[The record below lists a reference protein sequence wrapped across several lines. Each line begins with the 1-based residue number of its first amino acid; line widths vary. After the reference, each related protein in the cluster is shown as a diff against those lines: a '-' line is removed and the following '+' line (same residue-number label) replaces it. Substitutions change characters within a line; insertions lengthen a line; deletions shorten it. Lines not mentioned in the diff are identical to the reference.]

1 MRACQQCGLSIGD
14 TATFCPV
21 CGTVADP
28 GEASPTSTP
37 PSASVESV
45 QAVEADPEEVHSRG
59 EETSRGMLVASD
71 HEAEA
76 RRCEKTDAPRAAAL
90 YRQAI
95 VEYLESSK
103 EPLDSPS
110 VRRDL
115 QRIFDRLSLVLKRSG
130 LIEEALEEIDS
141 AAYLGLVDG
150 EDCGTPARREAL
162 IKRRDALRRAA
173 PKAAESGR
181 GPSPPGG
188 DAYTQPSP
196 SAARLPSV

>member
-21 CGTVADP
+21 CGTNADP
-28 GEASPTSTP
+28 GETLPTTTP
-37 PSASVESV
+37 PPVSVPSDQAIEAD
-45 QAVEADPEEVHSRG
+45 AVEVRSKSAEAPRG
-59 EETSRGMLVASD
+59 VLVASD

-95 VEYLESSK
+95 VEYLESG
-103 EPLDSPS
+103 EDPLGSQV

-130 LIEEALEEIDS
+130 LIDEALEEIDS
-141 AAYLGLVDG
+141 AAYLGLVDD

-173 PKAAESGR
+173 TKVAAGKR
-181 GPSPPGG
+181 
-188 DAYTQPSP
+188 
-196 SAARLPSV
+196 

>member
-21 CGTVADP
+21 CGTVAYP
-28 GEASPTSTP
+28 GEALPTTAP
-37 PSASVESV
+37 PPVVVASH
-45 QAVEADPEEVHSRG
+45 QAVEADPEEVRSRSA
-59 EETSRGMLVASD
+59 ETSRGVLVAPD

-90 YRQAI
+90 YRQGI
-95 VEYLESSK
+95 VEYLESS
-103 EPLDSPS
+103 EDPLDSQF

-115 QRIFDRLSLVLKRSG
+115 QRIFDRLSLVLKRGG

-150 EDCGTPARREAL
+150 GDCGTKARREAL

-173 PKAAESGR
+173 TKAAHDEG
-181 GPSPPGG
+181 
-188 DAYTQPSP
+188 
-196 SAARLPSV
+196 

>member
-1 MRACQQCGLSIGD
+1 MRACKQCGLSIGD

-21 CGTVADP
+21 CGAVADP
-28 GEASPTSTP
+28 GEASPTTSP
-37 PSASVESV
+37 PPTLVASD
-45 QAVEADPEEVHSRG
+45 QAVEVSSGEVRSRNA
-59 EETSRGMLVASD
+59 ETSRGVLAASD
-71 HEAEA
+71 HESEA

-103 EPLDSPS
+103 DPLDSPS

-115 QRIFDRLSLVLKRSG
+115 QRIVDRLSLVLKRNG

-150 EDCGTPARREAL
+150 EDCGTKARREAL
-162 IKRRDALRRAA
+162 IKRRDTLRRAVT
-173 PKAAESGR
+173 KAAH
-181 GPSPPGG
+181 
-188 DAYTQPSP
+188 DK
-196 SAARLPSV
+196 